1 MKAMPSQPGSS
12 GTRWGGWLVM
22 GSLVAL
28 AASGL
33 NPPAHSAEADT
44 PLTAQTEEPRAY
56 GYQVGDV
63 MTRHITVSS
72 PSGLRLDEASLPIVG
87 RLGQAFEL
95 RQVSWQTLRADQHH
109 LVLVYQ
115 VFLAPQAVRTLEL
128 PPVSLRFVGTPRA
141 QDLRIDAW
149 PVTVAPLVPVE
160 VSPRRGLGA
169 LQPDAEAPL
178 INTTPARLRLW
189 ICAGLAALMLV
200 YLAHVY
206 LGLPWLARHRRPFE
220 SAWRA
225 LHAPAK
231 GSPAE
236 HSRAALQALHQALN
250 RSAGAVLFEP
260 GISAY
265 LAAQPRFAGL
275 HDELQQFFVLSRRE
289 FFGAAGETADPQAT
303 QQWLLAFCRRCRDAE
318 RGAA

>member
-1 MKAMPSQPGSS
+1 MKALPSRPGSS
-12 GTRWGGWLVM
+12 GTRWCGWLVM
-22 GSLVAL
+22 AL
-28 AASGL
+28 LTAQAAIGL
-33 NPPAHSAEADT
+33 NPPALAAETDT
-44 PLTAQTEEPRAY
+44 PLSAQSEEPRAY

-63 MTRHITVSS
+63 MTRRITVSS

-95 RQVSWQTLRADQHH
+95 RQVSWQTLRAGQHQ

-128 PPVSLRFVGTPRA
+128 PPVILRFVGTPRA
-141 QDLRIDAW
+141 QDLRIEAW
-149 PVTVAPLVPVE
+149 PVTVAPLVPVD

-178 INTTPARLRLW
+178 INTAPARQRL
-189 ICAGLAALMLV
+189 LACGALVTVLLA
-200 YLAHVY
+200 YLAQVY

-220 SAWRA
+220 TAWRA

-231 GSPAE
+231 GNPAE
-236 HSRAALQALHQALN
+236 QCRAALQALHDALN
-250 RSAGAVLFEP
+250 RSAGAALFEP
-260 GISAY
+260 GITAY
-265 LAAQPRFAGL
+265 LAEQPRFAGL
-275 HDELQQFFVLSRRE
+275 RDELQQFFVLSRRE
-289 FFGAAGETADPQAT
+289 FFGAAGETADPRAT
-303 QQWLLAFCRRCRDAE
+303 RQWLLAFCRRCRDAE

>member
-1 MKAMPSQPGSS
+1 MKAMPSQQRAG
-12 GTRWGGWLVM
+12 GTRPGFRRVMSLLVV
-22 GSLVAL
+22 LTTV
-28 AASGL
+28 GL
-33 NPPAHSAEADT
+33 DPPAHSAETET
-44 PLTAQTEEPRAY
+44 PLSAQAEEPRAY

-63 MTRHITVSS
+63 MTRRITVSS
-72 PSGLRLDEASLPIVG
+72 PSGLHLDEASLPIVG

-95 RQVSWQTLRADQHH
+95 RQVSWQTRRRGQHQ

-128 PPVSLRFVGTPRA
+128 PPVILHFEGTPRA

-160 VSPRRGLGA
+160 VSPRRGLGGM
-169 LQPDAEAPL
+169 QPDAEAPL
-178 INTTPARLRLW
+178 IDTTPARLRLW
-189 ICAGLAALMLV
+189 VCGALVALLLV

-206 LGLPWLARHRRPFE
+206 LSLPWLARRRRPFE
-220 SAWRA
+220 TAWRT
-225 LHAPAK
+225 LHTPSN
-231 GSPAE
+231 GSAAE
-236 HSRAALQALHQALN
+236 QRRAALLALHEALN

-260 GISAY
+260 GIAAY
-265 LAAQPRFAGL
+265 LAAQPRLAGL
-275 HDELQQFFVLSRRE
+275 HDELQRFFVLSRRE
-289 FFGAAGETADPQAT
+289 FFGAPDETTDPQAT